1 MTGAGWLGG
10 LRISLGEKTAEI
22 RLSYAYDPFP
32 ELLDWLQAVAT
43 GDFPEEFEICGEG
56 PLKTLVVENGNWGA
70 TSLRAIHGV
79 VESAYAV
86 LVEAFE
92 KEPEDIIHLIRWNQK
107 HHLVVHNKR
116 PYKMYLSAWDK
127 YWSQYVYQFS
137 HDLCHILTNFDR
149 VRKHRHKWFE
159 GSLCEL
165 SSLFVLHRLAETW
178 AESPPAGVFEAAD
191 FAPNHREYAEYIG
204 AEYGISSGEDISR
217 WLSENIRTLETS
229 SAERELNGAVAVAL
243 LDRFRE
249 DPSLWRECGWLNHWN
264 PEGGETFPDYLDS

>member
-1 MTGAGWLGG
+1 MIAKAT
-10 LRISLGEKTAEI
+10 ETQKT
-22 RLSYAYDPFP
+22 SP
-32 ELLDWLQAVAT
+32 
-43 GDFPEEFEICGEG
+43 
-56 PLKTLVVENGNWGA
+56 LVVENGNRGA

-107 HHLVVHNKR
+107 YHLVVHSKR

-137 HDLCHILTNFDR
+137 HELCHILTNFDR
-149 VRKHRHKWFE
+149 VQKHRHKWFE
-159 GSLCEL
+159 ESLCEL
-165 SSLFVLHRLAETW
+165 SSLFVLHRLAEIW

-204 AEYGISSGEDISR
+204 GKYGISSGEDISG
-217 WLSENIRTLETS
+217 WLFENIRTLETS

-243 LDRFRE
+243 SDCFRE
-249 DPSLWRECGWLNHWN
+249 DPSLWRECGWLNHWD
-264 PEGGETFPDYLDS
+264 PEGDETFSDYLDSWSGCLSANGISNRAPDIAKRLICHAIQQ